1 MTNTRNK
8 SEKPE
13 PKPAVSEKPAPTSGQ
28 PDSEKIDLTP
38 DNEHNNV
45 SQPGPT
51 AFVRDPD
58 RPVRPDS
65 KDAEHENTPLEEV
78 GPNPGKNLSAER
90 IVQVWDGGERIIAAQ
105 MAKDAKKGDREKAVQ
120 TRPELQRYIAG
131 DPA

>member
-1 MTNTRNK
+1 MTNTRNETKKPDPK
-8 SEKPE
+8 S
-13 PKPAVSEKPAPTSGQ
+13 AVSEKPAPTSGQ
-28 PDSEKIDLTP
+28 PDSEKIDLAP
-38 DNEHNNV
+38 SNEHNNV

-51 AFVRDPD
+51 AFAHDPE
-58 RPVRPDS
+58 RRVRPDS

-90 IVQVWDGGERIIAAQ
+90 IVQVWDGGERIIASQ

-120 TRPELQRYIAG
+120 ARPELQRYIAG